1 MAGFPSGSPYFQSK
15 AINSGTKFE
24 RAYKKLL
31 NEKLPRT
38 VFCLC
43 STRAKKYFLVLM
55 AGPPSV
61 NTSLP
66 RAKGMDG
73 ESESEEEDSEAED
86 GTVEN
91 ADRQRQ
97 AKRRKKESKH
107 GKVKLPWQTPNHDES
122 SLMPWGYLRI

>member
-1 MAGFPSGSPYFQSK
+1 VAGSLVHRTSESK
-15 AINSGTKFE
+15 AIKSETKVE
-24 RAYKKLL
+24 RAYEKLL
-31 NEKLPRT
+31 NEKLLRT

-61 NTSLP
+61 NTALP
-66 RAKGMDG
+66 KAEGMDG

-86 GTVEN
+86 GTIEN

-97 AKRRKKESKH
+97 AKRRRKESKH
-107 GKVKLPWQTPNHDES
+107 GMVGRTWQTPNCDEIR
-122 SLMPWGYLRI
+122 LRGAV